1 MDAKEFTTKQI
12 CLMELA
18 SLSSLD
24 IEDAKAELLKRGVRE
39 PSFDECFDM
48 LSAMRSVFSNI
59 FHEELK
65 NYAAEV

>member
-18 SLSSLD
+18 SMSSLD
-24 IEDAKAELLKRGVRE
+24 MDDAEQELLKRGVRE

-48 LSAMRSVFSNI
+48 LSSMRHIFSKI
-59 FHEELK
+59 FHEELR
-65 NYAAEV
+65 NYAEAV